1 MLSCNKHYSYKVGK
15 GLNKSSITNL
25 SFLIMISISLF
36 CCSEKMFILMSIW
49 MNGKNLVK
57 HHCLK
62 KTSYSKSNLNNITN
76 SDYMH
81 AIGVC
86 KDFEIKYLGE

>member
-1 MLSCNKHYSYKVGK
+1 
-15 GLNKSSITNL
+15 
-25 SFLIMISISLF
+25 
-36 CCSEKMFILMSIW
+36 MFILMSVWI
-49 MNGKNLVK
+49 NGKNLMK
-57 HHCLK
+57 HYCLK
-62 KTSYSKSNLNNITN
+62 KTSYSKSNLNDITN